1 MIKLAFTLIGGRQ
14 WMGGYNY
21 QRNLIKALT
30 KYESD
35 RIKPYLFL
43 GQDVDEEIL
52 KSFTVIDGLNV
63 IQSRVFDQGSAF
75 KRLLR
80 AIVLG
85 RDKQALKVFL
95 TNEIDVVFEAA
106 NFYGWRF
113 PISTIAWIPDL
124 QHKLMPHLFS
134 RFSYW
139 KREIGFQFQMRSGR
153 NILLSSEDAKA
164 SFEQF
169 YPNAKGNADVARFA
183 VPAPAF
189 QNNLAELKN
198 EYNLPEHF
206 FFMPNQ
212 FWQHKNHECVI
223 KALAIAKEQGCNMVI
238 VSTGRTEDP
247 RKPQHFAEL
256 KAMVASLK
264 LEKEF
269 RILGAVPYQHIA
281 ALMQACDAL
290 VNPSFFEGWSTT
302 VEEAKALGVRMILSN
317 IAVHKEQ
324 ADNQADFFDPKSSH
338 ELAEKL
344 VNFKRN
350 NQHNELTYEQAKKDS
365 NIRVSIYA
373 KTFADIVTSCSST
386 TG

>member
-21 QRNLIKALT
+21 QLNLIKALIQ
-30 KYESD
+30 YESD
-35 RIKPYLFL
+35 RVESYLFI
-43 GQDVDEEIL
+43 GQDADENIF
-52 KSFTVIDGLNV
+52 KSFTEIDGLNV
-63 IQSRVFDQGSAF
+63 IQSSAF
-75 KRLLR
+75 NQNSASKRLLN

-95 TNEIDVVFEAA
+95 THEIDVVFEAA
-106 NFYGWRF
+106 SFYGWRF
-113 PISTIAWIPDL
+113 PLTTIAWIPDF

-153 NILLSSEDAKA
+153 NILLSSEDARA
-164 SFEQF
+164 SLEQF
-169 YPNAKGNADVARFA
+169 YPNAKGNTYVARFA

-189 QNNLAELKN
+189 QNDLAKLKN
-198 EYNLPEHF
+198 EYNLPERY

-223 KALAIAKEQGCNMVI
+223 KALAIVKEQGSNMVV
-238 VSTGRTEDP
+238 VSTGRTEDS
-247 RKPQHFAEL
+247 RNPQHFADL
-256 KAMVASLK
+256 KAMIARLK
-264 LEKEF
+264 LEHEF

-281 ALMQACDAL
+281 TLMQACDAL
-290 VNPSFFEGWSTT
+290 INPSFFEGWSTT

-324 ADNQADFFDPKSSH
+324 AHDQADFFDPKSSH

-344 VNFKRN
+344 VNFKSN
-350 NQHNELTYEQAKKDS
+350 NQHNELTYEQAKKYS

-373 KTFADIVTSCSST
+373 KVFADIVTSCSST